1 MTNLAPKIKLNN
13 GQEMP
18 VLGLGTW
25 KSFES
30 EAYQATCSAIDIGYR
45 HFDTAF
51 VYENETEVGQAV
63 REKIAAGVIKRE
75 DIFVTT
81 KLGGIHHDPELVE
94 RAFRLSLNNLGLE
107 YIDMY
112 LMHLPIGQKF
122 HNDSNVHGT
131 LELTDVDYLDT
142 WREMEKLVDLGL
154 ARSIGLSNFNAAQTE
169 RVLANC
175 RIKPVVNQVEC
186 HPGFQ
191 QQKLRAHAKQHGL
204 VICAYCPL
212 ARPQPA
218 RQWPA
223 FIYDDQAQ
231 RLAKKYGRSTAQ
243 ICLRYLIQIGV
254 VPLPKSS
261 NKTRIEENFKVFD
274 FELSPE
280 DVKAMEGYE
289 TGQRTVPFSGMSG
302 HKYYPFNDEF

>member
-1 MTNLAPKIKLNN
+1 MSNLTKKRVLNN

-18 VLGLGTW
+18 IVGLGTW

-30 EAYQATCSAIDIGYR
+30 DAYHSTKAAIDIGYR
-45 HFDTAF
+45 HIDTAF
-51 VYENETEVGQAV
+51 VYENEQEVGKAIL
-63 REKIAAGVIKRE
+63 EKIAEGVIKRE

-81 KLGGIHHDPELVE
+81 KLGGIHHDPEIVE
-94 RAFRLSLNNLGLE
+94 RAFRLSLTNLGLD
-107 YIDMY
+107 YIDLY

-169 RVLANC
+169 RVLQNC

-186 HPGFQ
+186 HPAFQ
-191 QQKLRAHAKQHGL
+191 QQQLRAHAKKHDL

-218 RQWPA
+218 RHWPP
-223 FIYDDQAQ
+223 FLYDEHAQ
-231 RLAKKYGRSTAQ
+231 QLAKKYGRTAAQ
-243 ICLRYLIQIGV
+243 ISLRYLIQIGV

-261 NKTRIEENFKVFD
+261 NPKRIAENFNVFD
-274 FELSPE
+274 FELDAE
-280 DVKAMEGYE
+280 DVVSMEKYH
-289 TGQRTVPFSGMSG
+289 TGVRTVPFSGMAG
-302 HKYYPFNDEF
+302 HKYYPFNDEY

>member
-1 MTNLAPKIKLNN
+1 MTNLAPTIRLNN
-13 GQEMP
+13 GREMP
-18 VLGLGTW
+18 TLGLGTW

-30 EAYQATCSAIDIGYR
+30 DAYHSTRHALDVGYR
-45 HFDTAF
+45 HLDTAF
-51 VYENETEVGQAV
+51 VYENEAEVGQAIS
-63 REKIAAGVIKRE
+63 EKIAEGVVTRE
-75 DIFVTT
+75 EVFVTT
-81 KLGGIHHDPELVE
+81 KLGGIHHDPALVE
-94 RAFRLSLNNLGLE
+94 RACRLSLSNLGLE
-107 YIDMY
+107 YVDLY
-112 LMHLPIGQKF
+112 LMHMPVGQKF

-154 ARSIGLSNFNAAQTE
+154 TRSIGLSNFNAAQTE

-175 RIKPVVNQVEC
+175 RIRPVVNQVEC

-191 QQKLRAHAKQHGL
+191 QRQLREHAKRHGL

-218 RQWPA
+218 RQWPP
-223 FIYDDQAQ
+223 FLYDEHAQ
-231 RLAKKYGRSTAQ
+231 NLAKKYGRTTAQ
-243 ICLRYLIQIGV
+243 ICLRYLVQLGV

-261 NKTRIEENFKVFD
+261 NKARIEENFRVFD

-280 DVKAMEGYE
+280 DVAGMEQYH

>member
-1 MTNLAPKIKLNN
+1 MTNLAPKIKLSN

-30 EAYQATCSAIDIGYR
+30 EAYQSTKNAIDIGYR
-45 HFDTAF
+45 HIDTAF
-51 VYENETEVGQAV
+51 VYENEQEVGQAV
-63 REKIAAGVIKRE
+63 REKIAEGVIKRE
-75 DIFVTT
+75 EIFITT

-94 RAFRLSLNNLGLE
+94 RAFRLSLSNLGLE
-107 YIDMY
+107 YIDLY

-154 ARSIGLSNFNAAQTE
+154 ARGIGLSNFNAAQTE

-191 QQKLRAHAKQHGL
+191 QQKLREHAKQHGL

-223 FIYDDQAQ
+223 FIYDEQAQ
-231 RLAKKYGRSTAQ
+231 QLAKKYGRSTAQ

-274 FELSPE
+274 FELSAE
-280 DVKAMEGYE
+280 DVRAMEGYQ

>member
-1 MTNLAPKIKLNN
+1 MSNLAPKIKLNN

-18 VLGLGTW
+18 VFGLGTW

-30 EAYQATCSAIDIGYR
+30 EAYQATKNAIDIGYR

-51 VYENETEVGQAV
+51 VYENEQEVGQAI
-63 REKIAAGVIKRE
+63 REKIAEGVIKRE
-75 DIFVTT
+75 DIFITT

-94 RAFRLSLNNLGLE
+94 RAFRLSLSNLGLE
-107 YIDMY
+107 YIDLY

-142 WREMEKLVDLGL
+142 WKEMEKLVDLGL
-154 ARSIGLSNFNAAQTE
+154 TRSIGLSNFNAAQTE

-191 QQKLRAHAKQHGL
+191 QEKLREHAKRHNL

-218 RQWPA
+218 RQWPP
-223 FIYDDQAQ
+223 FLYDEQAQ
-231 RLAKKYGRSTAQ
+231 QLAKKYNRTPAQ
-243 ICLRYLIQIGV
+243 ICLRFLVQIGV

-261 NKTRIEENFKVFD
+261 NKSRIAENFQIFD

-280 DVKAMEGYE
+280 DVSSMKHYH

-302 HKYYPFNDEF
+302 HKFYPFHDEF

>member
-1 MTNLAPKIKLNN
+1 MTNLAPKIKLSN

-30 EAYQATCSAIDIGYR
+30 EAYQSTKNAIDTGYR
-45 HFDTAF
+45 HIDTAF
-51 VYENETEVGQAV
+51 VYENEQEVGQAV
-63 REKIAAGVIKRE
+63 REKIAEGVIKRE
-75 DIFVTT
+75 EIFITT

-94 RAFRLSLNNLGLE
+94 RAFRLSLSNLGLE
-107 YIDMY
+107 YIDLY

-154 ARSIGLSNFNAAQTE
+154 ARGIGLSNFNAAQTE

-191 QQKLRAHAKQHGL
+191 QQKLREHAKQHGL

-223 FIYDDQAQ
+223 FIYDEQAQ
-231 RLAKKYGRSTAQ
+231 QLAKKYGRSTAQ

-274 FELSPE
+274 FELSAE
-280 DVKAMEGYE
+280 DVRAMEGYH

>member
-1 MTNLAPKIKLNN
+1 MTNLAPKIKLSN

-30 EAYQATCSAIDIGYR
+30 EAYQSTKNAIDIGYR
-45 HFDTAF
+45 HIDTAF
-51 VYENETEVGQAV
+51 VYENEQEVGQAV
-63 REKIAAGVIKRE
+63 REKIAEGVIKRE
-75 DIFVTT
+75 EIFITT

-94 RAFRLSLNNLGLE
+94 RAFRLSLSNLGLE
-107 YIDMY
+107 YIDLY

-131 LELTDVDYLDT
+131 LELTEVDYLDT

-154 ARSIGLSNFNAAQTE
+154 ARGIGLSNFNAAQTE

-191 QQKLRAHAKQHGL
+191 QQKLREHAKQHGL

-223 FIYDDQAQ
+223 FIYDEQAQ
-231 RLAKKYGRSTAQ
+231 QLAKKYGRSTAQ

-274 FELSPE
+274 FELSAE
-280 DVKAMEGYE
+280 DVRAMEGYQ

>member
-1 MTNLAPKIKLNN
+1 MPNLAPKIKLNN

-25 KSFES
+25 RSYES
-30 EAYQATCSAIDIGYR
+30 EAYQATCSAIDMGYR
-45 HFDTAF
+45 HIDTAF
-51 VYENETEVGQAV
+51 VYENEQEVGKAV
-63 REKIAAGVIKRE
+63 REKIAQGVIRRE
-75 DIFVTT
+75 EIFVTT
-81 KLGGIHHDPELVE
+81 KLGGIHHDPEIVE

-107 YIDMY
+107 YIDLY

-122 HNDSNVHGT
+122 HNDNNVHGT

-169 RVLANC
+169 RVLKNC

-186 HPGFQ
+186 HPAFQ
-191 QQKLRAHAKQHGL
+191 QRQLRQHAKEHNL

-218 RQWPA
+218 RHWPP
-223 FIYDDQAQ
+223 FLYDEHAQ
-231 RLAKKYGRSTAQ
+231 QLAKKYGRTSAQ

-261 NKTRIEENFKVFD
+261 NPSRIAENFNVFD
-274 FELSPE
+274 FELKPE
-280 DVKAMEGYE
+280 DVASMERYH
-289 TGQRTVPFSGMSG
+289 TGVRTVPFSGMAS
-302 HKYYPFNDEF
+302 HKYYPFNTEF